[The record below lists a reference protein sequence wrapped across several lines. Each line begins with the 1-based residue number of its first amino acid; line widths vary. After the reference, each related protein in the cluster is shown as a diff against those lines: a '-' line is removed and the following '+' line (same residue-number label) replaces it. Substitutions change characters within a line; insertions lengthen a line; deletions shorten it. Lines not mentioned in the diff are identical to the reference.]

1 MRVEFNFMPNATGV
15 LLINTPYEHTV
26 GRFQRLAHFT
36 DPPLGI
42 AYLASYLREQLPE
55 VKTDILDAAAYNM
68 TIAQIVGHIEQKR
81 PRIVG
86 LTSVTITANLVKK
99 IARAVKEI
107 LPETLLVTGGIHPTV
122 LPNDFF
128 PDIDVCVL
136 GEGELTMLE
145 LAKAFL
151 GGKRPFRDFSGISGI
166 VFSPD
171 GEPVRTAERPLVS
184 DLDALPF
191 PARDLL
197 PQDKYLCQ
205 YPFRTPTRR
214 YSTMIISRGCPYDCT
229 FCSSKQIWRQKVRFR
244 SLDNI
249 LEELHEVRERHQI
262 SMIHFA
268 DDNFCLS
275 RERSLELFRRMIEEK
290 IDVRWSCLTRV
301 DALDE
306 ALLRLMKQAGCV
318 ELQIGV
324 ESGDPE
330 ILKSLNKNISVS
342 QIKNAFALV
351 KKAGIN
357 SKGTFMLG
365 NRGETRETIQKTID
379 LTLELDP
386 TTAFISIMVPYPGT
400 PVFEEYKEKNLITT
414 YDWDRYNY
422 YMEPVFRPEGL
433 PASELKKM
441 RIKADTRFYF
451 RPHKILKYAFDA
463 VRSGRPDV
471 LMHSFWNIMNKVFG

>member
-1 MRVEFNFMPNATGV
+1 MPNETGV
-15 LLINTPYEHTV
+15 LLINPPYEHTV

-42 AYLASYLREQLPE
+42 AYLASFLREQLPE
-55 VKTDILDAAAYNM
+55 VKTDILDAAALNM
-68 TIAQIVGHIEQKR
+68 TLAQIVGHIEQKR

-86 LTSVTITANLVKK
+86 LSSVTITANLVKK
-99 IARAVKEI
+99 IARAVRKI
-107 LPETLLVTGGIHPTV
+107 LPETLLVAGGIHPTV

-128 PDIDVCVL
+128 PDMDVSVL

-145 LAKAFL
+145 LARAFL
-151 GGKRPFRDFSGISGI
+151 GGKRSSRDFSDIRGI

-171 GEPVRTAERPLVS
+171 GEPVRTAERPLIP
-184 DLDALPF
+184 DLSTLPF

-197 PQDKYLCQ
+197 PLDKYLCQ
-205 YPFRTPTRR
+205 YPHRAPTRR

-229 FCSSKQIWRQKVRFR
+229 FCCSKQIWRREVRFR
-244 SLDNI
+244 SPDDILD
-249 LEELHEVRERHQI
+249 ELHEVRERHQI

-290 IDVRWSCLTRV
+290 TDVRWSCLTRV

-306 ALLRLMKQAGCV
+306 DLLRLMKQAGCV
-318 ELQIGV
+318 ELHIGV

-330 ILKSLNKNISVS
+330 VLKSINKNISVPH
-342 QIKNAFALV
+342 IKEVFALV

-357 SKGTFMLG
+357 SKGSFILG
-365 NRGETRETIQKTID
+365 NRGETRETILKTID
-379 LTLELDP
+379 LALELDP

-400 PVFEEYKEKNLITT
+400 PIFEEYKEKNLITT

-422 YMEPVFRPEGL
+422 YMEPVFQPEGL

-441 RIKADTRFYF
+441 RIQADSRFYF
-451 RPHKILKYAFDA
+451 RPRKILKYAFDA
-463 VRSGRPDV
+463 VRSGRPDI